1 MDYYTDA
8 QKGVLPLFVI
18 PCAATLLALYRYGRK
33 SLRGQ
38 QTFTSR
44 LDYLYSFVAASI
56 MGEFLFQA
64 FPNSSLPMIAHN
76 ITHIEPGQAP
86 VGSSVPSIFMMVGL
100 FVMLCIQKYSR
111 VWNDSPNY
119 SGSNLAIVE
128 IVSVIDP
135 ETFEILDVFQADGM
149 DNDHLGEQRM
159 TLEDEHAELRKRGQL
174 VLITMGICTVLCI
187 LEGFFLVYQHGN
199 KWVILF
205 VFWLDKLMETIVI
218 GTSMLHAYYHAKS
231 PRTRNWFFVGS
242 FIWIVVMFLSTMP
255 ALLGLSRSQ
264 CTVVLTHL
272 ATSIFYALS
281 GGILLYVS
289 IYYLQI
295 DMRRTDVK
303 ETLVRSA
310 LFAVTAITSWV
321 VGYFY

>member
-1 MDYYTDA
+1 MDHYSDA

-18 PCAATLLALYRYGRK
+18 PCAVVLFALYRYGRK

-38 QTFTSR
+38 QTFTAR
-44 LDYLYSFVAASI
+44 MDYLYSFVAASI

-119 SGSNLAIVE
+119 SGSNLTIVE
-128 IVSVIDP
+128 IVNIIDP
-135 ETFEILDVFQADGM
+135 ETFEILDVFQADGL
-149 DNDHLGEQRM
+149 DNEHIGEQRM

-174 VLITMGICTVLCI
+174 VLITLAICSILCL
-187 LEGFFLVYQHGN
+187 LEGLFLVYQHGN
-199 KWVILF
+199 KWVIVF
-205 VFWLDKLMETIVI
+205 MFWLDKLMETTVV

-231 PRTRNWFFVGS
+231 PRTRNWFVMGS
-242 FIWIVVMFLSTMP
+242 IFWGAVMLVSTLP
-255 ALLGLSRSQ
+255 ALLDLSRVQ
-264 CTVVLTHL
+264 CTVVVTHL
-272 ATSIFYALS
+272 ATSIFYALA
-281 GGILLYVS
+281 GGILLYVG
-289 IYYLQI
+289 IYYLHI
-295 DMRRTDVK
+295 DMRRTDLK
-303 ETLVRSA
+303 ETMVRSV
-310 LFAVTAITSWV
+310 LFATTAATSWV